1 MRPRAEARVGGIRT
15 HSPDTAWDA
24 LGCGWVLNVRLLGAR
39 DARPASSDSGVSRFR
54 QLGHSEPH
62 ACVCVCV
69 CVAKGRRYQ
78 FITLQKQAKCWF
90 SFLLLFVF
98 GSHSS
103 FVTSVLRE

>member
-69 CVAKGRRYQ
+69 WRRDGAINLLPYKNK
-78 FITLQKQAKCWF
+78 LSAG
-90 SFLLLFVF
+90 FLFLFVF